1 MQVETQT
8 RREFLAGT
16 GALAAGATLGGVAAA
31 ESKEKF
37 RIRYIVGACMYGTKP
52 LAEIL
57 PEGR

>member
-37 RIRYIVGACMYGTKP
+37 RLRYRVGDCM
-52 LAEIL
+52 
-57 PEGR
+57 